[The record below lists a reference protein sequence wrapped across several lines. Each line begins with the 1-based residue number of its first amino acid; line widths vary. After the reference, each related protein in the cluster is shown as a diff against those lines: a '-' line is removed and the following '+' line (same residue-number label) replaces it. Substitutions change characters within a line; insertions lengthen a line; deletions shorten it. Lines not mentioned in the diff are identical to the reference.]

1 MMAQLQD
8 WSNLY
13 QKELLLGFYKKR
25 GKAIT
30 IPHIIHAVDRLLVN
44 KSKDPIRILDVGC
57 GKGDLLSL
65 LSNMIAQI
73 NESRKVELFGL
84 DREKHLLEIASED
97 SSIDA
102 NFFYKDLSKIK
113 SSDFINKFDLII
125 ATNTL
130 HEVFSDFF
138 KRSPK
143 KDTIQKFNQAKE
155 QLKIVIQ
162 ELSQMLSGTGSI
174 LIYDGL
180 APTEFKQTVKFK
192 LKKIEILDLLDKF
205 CAENKTWKIKY
216 QKQNNYIQMSQLD
229 FMRFVTTFKYLGS
242 NLWQIEREENYF
254 YFSFEEYKQL
264 LINLNLI
271 LDSTVL
277 VNNDLNLYNHYFEL
291 IEPADFPFKSL
302 LIMASKKYLPLHY
315 KL

>member
-13 QKELLLGFYKKR
+13 QNELLLGFYKKR

-44 KSKDPIRILDVGC
+44 KNKGPIRILDVGC

-65 LSNMIAQI
+65 LSNMISQI
-73 NESRKVELFGL
+73 NESRKVELYGL
-84 DREKHLLEIASED
+84 DREKHLLEIASDD

-102 NFFYKDLSKIK
+102 NFFYRDLSKIK
-113 SSDFINKFDLII
+113 SSDFINRFDLII

-138 KRSPK
+138 RRSSK
-143 KDTIQKFNQAKE
+143 KEPIQKFNQAKE
-155 QLKIVIQ
+155 QLGGVIQ
-162 ELSQMLSGTGSI
+162 ELVQVLSSTGSI

-180 APTEFKQTVKFK
+180 APVEFKKNIKFK
-192 LKKIEILDLLDKF
+192 LKDAEVLDLLDKF
-205 CAENKTWKIKY
+205 CAENKTWKIEY
-216 QKQNNYIQMSQLD
+216 QKQGNVIHMSQLD
-229 FMRFVTTFKYLGS
+229 FMRFVTTFKYLSS

-254 YFSFEEYKQL
+254 YFNFEEYKQL
-264 LINLNLI
+264 LTNLNLI
-271 LDSTVL
+271 LDSTAL
-277 VNNDLNLYNHYFEL
+277 INNDLNLYNHYLEL
-291 IEPADFPFKSL
+291 VEPADFPFKSL

-315 KL
+315 KF